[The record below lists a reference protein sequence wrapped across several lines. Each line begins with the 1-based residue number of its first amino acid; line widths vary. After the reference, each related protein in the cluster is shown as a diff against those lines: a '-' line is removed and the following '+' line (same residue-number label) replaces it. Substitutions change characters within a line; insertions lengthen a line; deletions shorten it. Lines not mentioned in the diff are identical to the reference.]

1 LTPAAR
7 TIAPHVSAFVV
18 VEPADR
24 PDPSRLA
31 AFDGQRRP
39 PTLAS
44 HEEAAAFYRPDAAL
58 IRAVNAAMIVGAPLL
73 LTGEAGTGKTQVAYW
88 LRAYLGLGPN
98 DRLFALHVQS
108 TTTARDLL
116 YSFDNVA
123 YFHAANDRRMEGPI
137 DKWKYLRKGPL
148 WEALDER
155 CPRGIVLIDEV
166 DKAPRDFP
174 NDLLHV
180 LDKYAFEVPELGHH
194 ETIRRDR
201 PPPFVVI
208 TSNSERKLPEPFLRR
223 CIFHHIEL
231 TEELV
236 TRAVAARQA
245 AFADLSPEAQK
256 KAIDRFFEL
265 REKPLRKK
273 PATAEL
279 LVWLVLLGAHGA
291 DAATLARA
299 PLRDL
304 PALGALLK
312 DRDDL
317 DALR

>member
-1 LTPAAR
+1 MPS
-7 TIAPHVSAFVV
+7 HFVV
-18 VEPADR
+18 VEPAER

-31 AFDGQRRP
+31 AFDAQRRP
-39 PTLAS
+39 ATLAS
-44 HEEAAAFYRPDAAL
+44 HEEAAAFYRPDAPL
-58 IRAVNAAMIVGAPLL
+58 IRAVNAAMIVGSPLL

-88 LRAYLGLGPN
+88 LRAYLGLGPG
-98 DRLFALHVQS
+98 DRLFTLNVQS

-116 YSFDNVA
+116 YTFDNVA
-123 YFHAANDRRMEGPI
+123 YFHAANDRRTEGPI
-137 DKWKYLRKGPL
+137 DKLAYLRKGPL
-148 WEALDER
+148 WRALDPN

-180 LDKYAFEVPELGHH
+180 LDQYAFDVPELGHH
-194 ETIRRDR
+194 ESIPRDR

-231 TEELV
+231 TEALV
-236 TRAVAARQA
+236 KRAVDARRGT
-245 AFADLSPEAQK
+245 FASLSPEAQE

-265 REKPLRKK
+265 RAKPLRKK

-291 DAATLARA
+291 DAETIARV

>member
-1 LTPAAR
+1 MP
-7 TIAPHVSAFVV
+7 SSFVV

-24 PDPSRLA
+24 PDSSRLA
-31 AFDGQRRP
+31 AFDAQRRP
-39 PTLAS
+39 STLAS

-58 IRAVNAAMIVGAPLL
+58 IRAVNAALIIGAPLL

-88 LRAYLGLGPN
+88 LRAYLGLGAEE
-98 DRLFALHVQS
+98 RLFPLYVQS

-116 YSFDNVA
+116 YTFDSVA
-123 YFHAANDRRMEGPI
+123 YFHAANDPRHEGPI

-148 WEALDER
+148 WRALKPE

-180 LDKYAFEVPELGHH
+180 LDKYEFDVPEVEHH
-194 ETIRRDR
+194 ASIDKDR
-201 PPPFVVI
+201 APPVVVI

-223 CIFHHIEL
+223 CVFHHIEL
-231 TEELV
+231 TEALV
-236 TRAVAARQA
+236 KRAVEARKA
-245 AFADLSPEAQK
+245 AFASLSSDAQA

-265 REKPLRKK
+265 RDRPLRKK

-279 LVWLVLLGAHGA
+279 LVWLVLLGAHGVDA
-291 DAATLARA
+291 DTIARA
-299 PLRDL
+299 QLGEL

-312 DRDDL
+312 DRDDF
-317 DALR
+317 DALS